1 MHTCNVVSAPGQ
13 VPFGLSTVIETC
25 VVPAGH
31 AHVFV
36 IGFGVRQ
43 PTLQPASGPCTHAP
57 PYATLGVRPDVQLRT
72 SVVPDVASSQLF
84 ASSHSTVSVK
94 PTGQPQP
101 AVYELRE
108 VHGFAVHSDV
118 TA

>member
-1 MHTCNVVSAPGQ
+1 MQTCNVVSAPGQ
-13 VPFGLSTVIETC
+13 VPSGLSTVIEIC

-43 PTLQPASGPCTHAP
+43 PTVQPASGPCTHAP

-72 SVVPDVASSQLF
+72 SVVPEVESPQLLASSQ
-84 ASSHSTVSVK
+84 STVSVN

-101 AVYELRE
+101 AVYALRE
-108 VHGFAVHSDV
+108 VHGFVVHASV